1 MNIFPTLQRKT
12 KRLLYRLKKRRLKLY
27 FPLFCKVKGVKN
39 PAYQG
44 ALAQSQN
51 GDKLQLVHLPS
62 EQYPFDVF
70 VYSVNLNRVLGYLEK
85 ELAEKLVKLF
95 GENFC
100 RDGVI
105 YRVIGG
111 GNYKYFGCQI
121 LIFETMDMMQ
131 NVQDFSSLHGE

>member
-1 MNIFPTLQRKT
+1 MHIFPNIQQKT
-12 KRLLYRLKKRRLKLY
+12 KRLLYKLKKRRLKLQ

-62 EQYPFDVF
+62 ERYPFDTF

-85 ELAEKLVKLF
+85 DLAEKLVKLF

-121 LIFETMDMMQ
+121 LIFETMDMMK

>member
-1 MNIFPTLQRKT
+1 MRIFPTLQQKT
-12 KRLLYRLKKRRLKLY
+12 KRLLYHLKKRRLKLY

-39 PAYQG
+39 PDYQG
-44 ALAQSQN
+44 AVAQSQN

-62 EQYPFDVF
+62 ETYPFDVF
-70 VYSVNLNRVLGYLEK
+70 VYSVNLNRVLGYLE
-85 ELAEKLVKLF
+85 EDLAKKLVKLF

-105 YRVIGG
+105 YRVVGG